1 MGFIIVFRFRQCA
14 DCEREPLFFKR
25 NKMNDTTIYNRIKA
39 LEAAVK
45 LAKDLYTEPH
55 KIKEC
60 AKVFYGWII
69 KEDK

>member
-1 MGFIIVFRFRQCA
+1 
-14 DCEREPLFFKR
+14 
-25 NKMNDTTIYNRIKA
+25 MNDTTTYNRIKA